1 MYGQKKNLHI
11 LSRDNLAH
19 KLLSIFT
26 KDISKV
32 VFRKWL
38 EFFNRVEK
46 SIPSD
51 LNSKSKSIHNGIFR
65 STTFKKSS
73 KMAFWDS
80 KKNMSI

>member
-1 MYGQKKNLHI
+1 MYGQKKNLDI

-38 EFFNRVEK
+38 EFFNHVEK

-51 LNSKSKSIHNGIFR
+51 LNSKSKSIHNGF
-65 STTFKKSS
+65 FKKQHV
-73 KMAFWDS
+73 
-80 KKNMSI
+80 